1 VRHILCRTLAA
12 LLLWAGLASSPAL
25 AQGTYPNR
33 PIRFVVP
40 FPAGGSNDIYARI
53 VAERL
58 AESMG
63 QPVVV
68 DNRPGAATLLGSQAV
83 AKSLPDGYTLLII
96 SPSFTGSAA
105 LRRKLPFDPIRDFA
119 PITMMGAGS
128 LALVTHPSVPAKTPQ
143 EFVAHTQARPGQL
156 NFASAGTGGIGH
168 LAMELLM
175 LMTRTSM
182 THVPYKSN
190 PAAFTDM
197 VSGRVQTMLPSL
209 MSALPHVKAG
219 RLRVIAVSTAA
230 RSPFAPELPTLA
242 ESGVPGF
249 AVDVWWGILTT
260 GGTPKPIV
268 DRLNAEITRILNTV
282 QMKDSLAVEGA
293 VPLPGSPG
301 QLGALIRDEIAKW
314 ADVVRRARIEVEG

>member
-1 VRHILCRTLAA
+1 MRHTARGIAVALA
-12 LLLWAGLASSPAL
+12 LLGGTTAGPAWSQ
-25 AQGTYPNR
+25 AGYPNR

-40 FPAGGSNDIYARI
+40 FPAGGSNDIYARLI
-53 VAERL
+53 GERL

-68 DNRPGAATLLGSQAV
+68 DNRPGAATLLGSQLV
-83 AKSLPDGYTLLII
+83 ARSAPDGYTLLII

-105 LRRKLPFDPIRDFA
+105 LRSKLPFDPIRDFA

-143 EFVAHTQARPGQL
+143 EFFAHLQAKPGQL

-175 LMTRTSM
+175 LSTRTSM

-209 MSALPHVKAG
+209 MSAVPHVKAG
-219 RLRVIAVSTAA
+219 RLRALAVSTAA

-242 ESGVPGF
+242 ESGVTGY

-260 GGTPKPIV
+260 AGTPRPIV
-268 DRLNAEITRILNTV
+268 DRLNAEITRILASA
-282 QMKDSLAVEGA
+282 QMKETLAIEGA
-293 VPLPGSPG
+293 VPLPGPPE
-301 QLGALIRDEIAKW
+301 ALAKMIREDIARW
-314 ADVVRRARIEVEG
+314 SDVVRRAKVVVDG